1 MDKKT
6 LKELRSIAKSK
17 GIKRFSPLKKA
28 QLIQRITEWDN
39 MNIEQKMQSNKRV
52 SRRTSRRIS
61 RRKSRAKSAV
71 KARVKQLK
79 PCKPYQVRDPITNRC
94 RGKKPTTSKKSRRKS
109 RKKSRRKSRAKSA
122 VKARVKQLKPCKPY
136 QVRDPITNRCRGKKP
151 TTSKKS
157 KSRKSSR
164 VPKRSKSRKSSRVP
178 KRSKSRKSSRVPKRS
193 KSRKSSR
200 VPKRSRSRKSF
211 RIPKRSRSRK
221 RSKIPVRPIDIRSW
235 GDSTSIFG
243 PPVSGPD
250 DSWEDVYPYS
260 AQKKSRYEI
269 DDILSELKVDDKFI
283 NKDVNKAFM
292 KCLGL
297 SV

>member
-94 RGKKPTTSKKSRRKS
+94 RGKKPTTSKK
-109 RKKSRRKSRAKSA
+109 
-122 VKARVKQLKPCKPY
+122 
-136 QVRDPITNRCRGKKP
+136 
-151 TTSKKS
+151 
-157 KSRKSSR
+157 
-164 VPKRSKSRKSSRVP
+164 
-178 KRSKSRKSSRVPKRS
+178 SKSRKSSRVPKRS